1 MVCNSNTGHI
11 SEGHSNLWENESIL
25 FQVIALRYTASY
37 SVTTHFGTF
46 AGTYLK
52 SLVTCEPNMV
62 LAPRQ
67 ARKNCSRRE
76 ALLKHGGDRATKWK
90 QSNRISPTFSFS
102 RQRYGERM
110 KVEEQDKVIF
120 AGYEHKKTLLTVRQ
134 KLDFSQIIL
143 IPLLILTLNWT
154 RNVRGPSGGFKWEVG
169 IVI

>member
-11 SEGHSNLWENESIL
+11 FEGHSNLWENESIL
-25 FQVIALRYTASY
+25 FQIIALRYTASY

-76 ALLKHGGDRATKWK
+76 ALPKHSGDRAT
-90 QSNRISPTFSFS
+90 QNESHPTEFPPHFPSVD
-102 RQRYGERM
+102 RG
-110 KVEEQDKVIF
+110 
-120 AGYEHKKTLLTVRQ
+120 TV
-134 KLDFSQIIL
+134 K
-143 IPLLILTLNWT
+143 
-154 RNVRGPSGGFKWEVG
+154 E
-169 IVI
+169 